1 MARLERTVVELVD
14 TGRYASTVKA
24 IETAEGKYGDQL
36 AWQFRLDDSDAEL
49 RAWSSTTMSSGSKC
63 GQWVRALLGDIPE
76 TLDTDDLVGLHCV
89 LDVASLPKT
98 NGDGEYNK
106 VNAVL
111 PARRKHKPVPVVD
124 DDVSEDIPF

>member
-1 MARLERTVVELVD
+1 MARLKRTVVELLD
-14 TGRYASTVKA
+14 TGRYLATVKG
-24 IETAEGKYGDQL
+24 IETAEGKYGEQL
-36 AWQFRLDDSDAEL
+36 AWEFRLDDSDATL
-49 RAWSSTTMSSGSKC
+49 RAWCSMTMSAGSKC

-76 TLDTDDLVGLHCV
+76 SLDTGDLIGLPCV

-111 PARRKHKPVPVVD
+111 PAKRKPKPVVVVD
-124 DDVSEDIPF
+124 GDGKAIPF